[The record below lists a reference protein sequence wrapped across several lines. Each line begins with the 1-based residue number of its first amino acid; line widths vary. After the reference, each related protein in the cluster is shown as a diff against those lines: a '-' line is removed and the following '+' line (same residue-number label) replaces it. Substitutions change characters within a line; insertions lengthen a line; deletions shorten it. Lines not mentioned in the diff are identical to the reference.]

1 MVKERLSE
9 EKRMRLFVPALLLGA
24 AMLLPSSQSFAQSG
38 ARTAQRA
45 PVFAYCH
52 RQPMSGA
59 LNCSFTSFQQCLA
72 TASGDGGD
80 CIRNPALSGP
90 RR

>member
-1 MVKERLSE
+1 MRPS
-9 EKRMRLFVPALLLGA
+9 RLFLPTLLLAA
-24 AMLLPSSQSFAQSG
+24 AMLLPSSQSFAQRG
-38 ARTAQRA
+38 AHTAQQTPR
-45 PVFAYCH
+45 FTYCH

-59 LNCSFTSFQQCLA
+59 INCSFTSFRQCMA

-80 CIRNPALSGP
+80 CIPNPALSG